1 MRKFSILA
9 AGAMA
14 LSATGA
20 LANAA
25 APSPMLAPLTYATPE
40 LGWFKG
46 PNPVGMASS
55 DIQLAQAYSA
65 EREQLLRK
73 YLALE
78 ESNGGALSPADR
90 EAMLEDIADLKARY
104 AIP

>member
-1 MRKFSILA
+1 MRKISILA

-20 LANAA
+20 LANTT
-25 APSPMLAPLTYATPE
+25 APSPMVAPLTYATPA

-46 PNPVGMASS
+46 PQPVGMASS
-55 DIQLAQAYSA
+55 DIQLAQAYKA
-65 EREQLLRK
+65 DREQLLRK

-78 ESNGGALSPADR
+78 EANGGALSPEDR
-90 EAMLEDIADLKARY
+90 EAMREDIADLKARY

>member
-1 MRKFSILA
+1 MRKISLLV

-14 LSATGA
+14 LSATGV
-20 LANAA
+20 LANTT
-25 APSPMLAPLTYATPE
+25 APNPMVAPLTYATPE

-55 DIQLAQAYSA
+55 DIQLAQAYMA

-78 ESNGGALSPADR
+78 EANGGTLNPDER
-90 EAMLEDIADLKARY
+90 DAMRADIADLKARY